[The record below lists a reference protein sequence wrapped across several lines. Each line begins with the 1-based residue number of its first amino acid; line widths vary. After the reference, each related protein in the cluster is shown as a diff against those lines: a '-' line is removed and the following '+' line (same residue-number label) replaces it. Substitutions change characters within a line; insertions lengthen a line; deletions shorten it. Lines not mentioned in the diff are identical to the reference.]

1 MENNDVKF
9 TDTRQDFVESWLAEM
24 PFIKGTPDAFNQ
36 LVSDIQYRKSNN
48 NACIKSLGNNLYK
61 VEGPQLVY
69 YWYEV
74 NGEIALAMSLSKK
87 PQNLTVN
94 LIGKNPKFTNDPPW
108 ASTLYDAILKD
119 NNNSIM
125 LSSDQYLSDESYK
138 TWQRLFGLGRAI
150 SVYDINKPETILKT
164 FANSEEME
172 AFISV
177 TDKTYSKYRYVISET
192 DMMLWETTCLFRLR
206 RYRELSDLL

>member
-9 TDTRQDFVESWLAEM
+9 TDTRRDFVESWLAEM
-24 PFIKGTPDAFNQ
+24 PFKKSTPDAFVQ
-36 LVSDIQYRKSNN
+36 LEADIQYRKSNN
-48 NACIKSLGNNLYK
+48 NSNIKSLGNNLYK

-69 YWYEV
+69 YWYEI
-74 NGEIALAMSLSKK
+74 NGEIALAISLFKK

-94 LIGKNPKFTNDPPW
+94 LLGKNPKFTNNPPW
-108 ASTLYDAILKD
+108 ASTLYDEILKD
-119 NNNSIM
+119 NNYSIM

-138 TWQRLFGLGRAI
+138 TWQRLLSLNRAI

-164 FANSEEME
+164 FIKPEEMD
-172 AFISV
+172 AFISDK
-177 TDKTYSKYRYVISET
+177 DKTYSKYRYVISET